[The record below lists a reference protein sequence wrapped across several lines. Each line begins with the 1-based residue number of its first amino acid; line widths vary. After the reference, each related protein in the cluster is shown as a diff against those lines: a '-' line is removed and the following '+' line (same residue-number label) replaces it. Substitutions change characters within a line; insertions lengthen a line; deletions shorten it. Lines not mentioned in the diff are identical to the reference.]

1 LLKTQHVAD
10 CAPGDEVRKAL
21 SFLGARGAQ
30 LDERKNT
37 RFADARETSAI
48 GGVVGAAVAAVGRI
62 HRIDSIG
69 VR

>member
-1 LLKTQHVAD
+1 LVETLHVAD
-10 CAPGDEVRKAL
+10 SAAGDVMRQAL

-30 LDERKNT
+30 LDKRKNT
-37 RFADARETSAI
+37 RFADACETGAV
-48 GGVVGAAVAAVGRI
+48 GGVVGAAVAAVGHI